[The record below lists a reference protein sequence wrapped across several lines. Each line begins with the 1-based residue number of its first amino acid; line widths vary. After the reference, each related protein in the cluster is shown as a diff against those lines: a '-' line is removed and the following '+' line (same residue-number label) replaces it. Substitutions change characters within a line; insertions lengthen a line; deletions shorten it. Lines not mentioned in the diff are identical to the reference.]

1 MPEGGQPAIAGL
13 ELGELLGRGGMGEV
27 YAATG
32 PGGERLAVKLVN
44 PELLADVTARAR
56 FEREV
61 RLASTLRHPAVVGVH
76 GGGAEGG
83 RPYLVMDRVDGS
95 DLEALVA
102 ERGPLHPVWA
112 AEVVAQVAGAL
123 AAAHE
128 LGLLH
133 RDVKP
138 QNVLLAAGGDAPR
151 ALLSDF
157 GLARHEASM
166 SGLTATGQFVGS
178 VDFASPEQLQGEP
191 VDARTDVYA
200 LGCVLAYAL
209 TGAVPFPH
217 AREVDKLM
225 AHIAEPPP
233 VPSTAVPGTPVAVD
247 AVVARAMAKDPDERF
262 AAAGE
267 LAEALRAAVAGC
279 GEPPPWVLPPRREP
293 PPDLDREGATVL

>member
-1 MPEGGQPAIAGL
+1 MPEGPGTVAGL

-27 YAATG
+27 YAASG
-32 PGGERLAVKLVN
+32 PSGERLAVKLVN

-61 RLASTLRHPAVVGVH
+61 RLASTLRHPNVVGVH
-76 GGGAEGG
+76 GGGTEAG

-95 DLEALVA
+95 DVEALVA

-112 AEVVAQVAGAL
+112 AAVVGQVGAAL
-123 AAAHE
+123 DAAHT

-138 QNVLLAAGGDAPR
+138 QNVLLAAGTDEPL

-166 SGLTATGQFVGS
+166 SGLTSTGQFVGS

-209 TGAVPFPH
+209 TGEVPFP
-217 AREVDKLM
+217 RGRDVDKLM
-225 AHIAEPPP
+225 AHAMEPPP
-233 VPSTAVPGTPVAVD
+233 VPSATVAGVPAGVD
-247 AVVARAMAKDPDERF
+247 AALARAMAKDPGERF
-262 AAAGE
+262 ASAGE
-267 LAEALRAAVAGC
+267 LGAELREAVAGC
-279 GEPPPWVLPPRREP
+279 GPPPPWELPARREP
-293 PPDLDREGATVL
+293 PPDFDREGATVL